1 VSNEV
6 VPALAPH
13 VDVLAAV
20 TGTTLDLLHV
30 VVRGRP
36 GLLVR
41 CTTAGRGRR
50 HHWPLVQARGA
61 YGRRG
66 LYPGR
71 CWDPLSPA
79 GGVGTLSSSPTTLLG
94 GGVLAASSSLVG
106 VLAAALAG
114 TGCSLALVAAAVTAG
129 CSVACGAASP
139 MAATCSAV
147 LCSATW
153 SGLTSDAALNNET
166 TYKQC

>member
-1 VSNEV
+1 V

-30 VVRGRP
+30 IVRGLP
-36 GLLVR
+36 GLLIH
-41 CTTAGRGRR
+41 CTPPAPVAGITGPWSRLGE
-50 HHWPLVQARGA
+50 PAGEEASARG
-61 YGRRG
+61 GVG
-66 LYPGR
+66 TPHSL
-71 CWDPLSPA
+71 A

-94 GGVLAASSSLVG
+94 GGVLAASSSLIG

-114 TGCSLALVAAAVTAG
+114 AVCSSALVAAVVTAG

-139 MAATCSAV
+139 TAATGSAV

-153 SGLTSDAALNNET
+153 SGSTSDAALDNET
-166 TYKQC
+166 TFKQC